1 MFWHTD
7 FEHYRWNHMP
17 ITFYINNRNIM
28 SDILH
33 AITTIILCNS
43 LGEKNKIF
51 SQQLINKKKNDIWP
65 FREGPFFL
73 LGLPIQKM
81 ELEKIV
87 VKGTEYVS
95 PNKFYGHTKHSSN
108 AKYTCVF
115 ILWILYCR
123 SDSLIIHKFINS
135 DLFFPYTLISSGTYV
150 P

>member
-1 MFWHTD
+1 
-7 FEHYRWNHMP
+7 
-17 ITFYINNRNIM
+17 M

-51 SQQLINKKKNDIWP
+51 SQQLINKKKMIFGHSGKDH
-65 FREGPFFL
+65 FFL

-87 VKGTEYVS
+87 VKGTKYLS
-95 PNKFYGHTKHSSN
+95 PNKFYRHTKHSSN

-115 ILWILYCR
+115 IL
-123 SDSLIIHKFINS
+123 
-135 DLFFPYTLISSGTYV
+135 
-150 P
+150 

>member
-1 MFWHTD
+1 
-7 FEHYRWNHMP
+7 
-17 ITFYINNRNIM
+17 M

-51 SQQLINKKKNDIWP
+51 SQQLINEKKNDIWP

-87 VKGTEYVS
+87 VKRTEYLS

-108 AKYTCVF
+108 AKYTCVY
-115 ILWILYCR
+115 IL
-123 SDSLIIHKFINS
+123 
-135 DLFFPYTLISSGTYV
+135 
-150 P
+150 

>member
-1 MFWHTD
+1 M
-7 FEHYRWNHMP
+7 
-17 ITFYINNRNIM
+17 
-28 SDILH
+28 
-33 AITTIILCNS
+33 
-43 LGEKNKIF
+43 
-51 SQQLINKKKNDIWP
+51 
-65 FREGPFFL
+65 

-87 VKGTEYVS
+87 VKGTEYLS

-123 SDSLIIHKFINS
+123 SDSPIIHKFINS

>member
-1 MFWHTD
+1 
-7 FEHYRWNHMP
+7 MP
-17 ITFYINNRNIM
+17 ITFYTNNRNIM

-87 VKGTEYVS
+87 VKGTEYLS
-95 PNKFYGHTKHSSN
+95 PNKFCGHTKHSSN

-115 ILWILYCR
+115 IL
-123 SDSLIIHKFINS
+123 
-135 DLFFPYTLISSGTYV
+135 
-150 P
+150 

>member
-1 MFWHTD
+1 
-7 FEHYRWNHMP
+7 
-17 ITFYINNRNIM
+17 M

-87 VKGTEYVS
+87 VKGTEYLS

-115 ILWILYCR
+115 IL
-123 SDSLIIHKFINS
+123 
-135 DLFFPYTLISSGTYV
+135 
-150 P
+150 

>member
-51 SQQLINKKKNDIWP
+51 SQQLINKKKWYLAIQG
-65 FREGPFFL
+65 RTIFL

-87 VKGTEYVS
+87 VKGTEYLS

>member
-1 MFWHTD
+1 
-7 FEHYRWNHMP
+7 
-17 ITFYINNRNIM
+17 M

-51 SQQLINKKKNDIWP
+51 SQQLINKKKDIWP

-87 VKGTEYVS
+87 VKGTEYLS

-108 AKYTCVF
+108 AKYTCLYSLN
-115 ILWILYCR
+115 ILM
-123 SDSLIIHKFINS
+123 SH
-135 DLFFPYTLISSGTYV
+135 
-150 P
+150 

>member
-1 MFWHTD
+1 
-7 FEHYRWNHMP
+7 MP
-17 ITFYINNRNIM
+17 ITFYTNNRNIM

-51 SQQLINKKKNDIWP
+51 SQELINKKNDIWP

-87 VKGTEYVS
+87 VKGTEYLS

-115 ILWILYCR
+115 IL
-123 SDSLIIHKFINS
+123 
-135 DLFFPYTLISSGTYV
+135 
-150 P
+150 

>member
-51 SQQLINKKKNDIWP
+51 SQQLINKNKWYLAIQG
-65 FREGPFFL
+65 RTIFL

-87 VKGTEYVS
+87 VKGTEYLS